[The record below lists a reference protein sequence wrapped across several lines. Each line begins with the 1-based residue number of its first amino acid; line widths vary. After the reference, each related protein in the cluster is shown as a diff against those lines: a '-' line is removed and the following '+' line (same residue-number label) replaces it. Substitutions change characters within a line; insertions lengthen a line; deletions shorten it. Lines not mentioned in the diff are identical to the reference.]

1 MYNGPTFWYLSRTE
15 LDEAANA
22 AAAKPEEEEGLVA
35 QAISLMLL
43 MPQWKQNPQPK
54 TGRNEKHKMMRKG
67 ESDYKKK
74 RVEIKKDGT
83 KRKCFRRILNSLLQ
97 INVPQ
102 VVKRCR

>member
-74 RVEIKKDGT
+74 KSRNKKGWN
-83 KRKCFRRILNSLLQ
+83 KKEMFS
-97 INVPQ
+97 
-102 VVKRCR
+102 